1 MRPTGV
7 ASRSRNTPDVRAV
20 VQRVRA
26 ARIEVGFEV
35 VGEME
40 AGLLALVGVAR
51 SDEAAAARE
60 LARRLV
66 GLRVFEDESG
76 RMNRSL
82 LETGG
87 TLGVV
92 SQFTLLGD
100 TRQGRR
106 PSFVDAAPAEQ
117 AEPLIE
123 AVVAAA
129 RAEGVPV
136 VTGRFRAQMQIS
148 LVNDGPVT
156 LLLDT
161 EKRF

>member
-1 MRPTGV
+1 M
-7 ASRSRNTPDVRAV
+7 RAV
-20 VQRVRA
+20 VQRVLSARVRA
-26 ARIEVGFEV
+26 G
-35 VGEME
+35 GETVAEMQQ
-40 AGLLALVGVAR
+40 GLLALVGVAR
-51 SDEAAAARE
+51 GDGLEQARD

-66 GLRVFEDESG
+66 HLRIFADAEG

-82 LETGG
+82 LEVTG

-100 TRQGRR
+100 ARQGRR
-106 PSFVDAAPAEQ
+106 PAFAAAAPSEQ

-123 AVVAAA
+123 ELVAEARREGATVVQ
-129 RAEGVPV
+129 
-136 VTGRFRAQMQIS
+136 GRFGARMQVE
-148 LVNDGPVT
+148 LLNDGPVT